1 MQALELQALQVH
13 PRQVPQEQQEQ
24 LVLLEPQE
32 LQVQLVLLEPLEQLV
47 QQGQSE
53 LAQLVLQV
61 QLELMEPLVLLEPQ
75 EQQEQLVLLELLVLR
90 ELQVQLE
97 RL

>member
-1 MQALELQALQVH
+1 MQALELQVLQVH
-13 PRQVPQEQQEQ
+13 PRQVPQEQQE
-24 LVLLEPQE
+24 P
-32 LQVQLVLLEPLEQLV
+32 LVLLEPLEQQV
-47 QQGQSE
+47 QQGRSE

-75 EQQEQLVLLELLVLR
+75 EQQEQRALLELLVLR